1 MIYYPTRRSFTEA
14 AQLAARNL
22 TQTKQK
28 ERLHSSR
35 LLPWYLLGVR
45 VRYLTHTSG
54 ELFGGTNK
62 SRPTFTGVNEVFHW
76 MWRIR
81 TTWLSAAAAL
91 LFVVA
96 GRSASAFQALSPRAF
111 PGRAFVTRVGSV
123 TGDGIEVSVDAD
135 SVISA
140 EGECVVGIPAV
151 EQVQEAE
158 AADSGSRKKKISVLV
173 CPAQFCVPADY
184 EELLGSIRE
193 EASEDVEIVATATT
207 PLSRNDWIKVARQ
220 LPTKSFLEADLSVP
234 VTLDWYFQA
243 IEDGVADLLSRGGCD
258 TDILIVGH
266 SIGGWVARAY
276 LGGLSGSSTAVYRT
290 ARDRITGL
298 LTLGTP
304 HSSPEGALVDQTR
317 GLLRAIESSENCSP
331 RSLAERGVRITCVGS
346 SGVGGGIVPKNLEE
360 VVAAASYLPLT
371 GKLGQRGDGIT
382 PIDLA
387 FLDEP
392 ARRVEIERCELTDSP
407 VSHAHVLPTPWNLWD
422 GSAASIGLPKDV
434 VWYGSPGVL
443 RQWIEFV
450 R

>member
-14 AQLAARNL
+14 ALAARNL

-28 ERLHSSR
+28 EGYTVVGCY
-35 LLPWYLLGVR
+35 PGILLGVR
-45 VRYLTHTSG
+45 VRYLTHTG

-76 MWRIR
+76 MRRTR
-81 TTWLSAAAAL
+81 TTSLSAAAAL

-96 GRSASAFQALSPRAF
+96 GRSASAFLTSAHAF
-111 PGRAFVTRVGSV
+111 PGRTFVTRVGSV

-140 EGECVVGIPAV
+140 EDDSVVAGIPAD
-151 EQVQEAE
+151 EQVQE
-158 AADSGSRKKKISVLV
+158 AADSGSRNKKLSVLV

-184 EELLGSIRE
+184 EELLGAIRE
-193 EASEDVEIVATATT
+193 EASEDVEIVVTATA

-220 LPTKSFLEADLSVP
+220 LPTKSFIEANLSVKI
-234 VTLDWYFQA
+234 TLDWYFQA
-243 IEDGVADLLSRGGCD
+243 IEDGIADLLSRGGGD

-317 GLLRAIESSENCSP
+317 GLLRAIESSEDCSP
-331 RSLAERGVRITCVGS
+331 RSLADRGVRITCVGS